1 MRIIVCAL
9 ALASASA
16 AFAQPY
22 VARGEFNGWGGGGDL
37 ALNET
42 FAGSGKF
49 TGTATGQTPGQG
61 YEYKATTLD
70 WSYNAP
76 SSNGRVPANAA
87 GEIAFNFFPNNS
99 WSDGWFPNAKPRVGY
114 EDPLQFSWEVIG
126 SFNGWSSGLV
136 TLAPQGGGLYAAN
149 AVLNAG
155 TYQFKFRKVGDWGYS
170 IGDDFGNSAAD
181 NSVTVAAN
189 GDTIRF
195 DLDLPNG
202 RWTVNTIPEPASLAL
217 LALGGLLAIRRR

>member
-22 VARGEFNGWGGGGDL
+22 VARGEFNGWGGGGDV
-37 ALNET
+37 ALNPV
-42 FAGSGKF
+42 GGGKYSG
-49 TGTATGQTPGQG
+49 TVTGQTPGQG
-61 YEYKATTLD
+61 YEYKATTTD
-70 WSYNAP
+70 WSYSAP

-99 WSDGWFPNAKPRVGY
+99 WSDGWFPDTKPRVGY
-114 EDPLQFSWEVIG
+114 EDPLQFSWELVG
-126 SFNGWSSGLV
+126 DMNGWNGGT
-136 TLAPQGGGLYAAN
+136 TLAAQGNGLYAAN
-149 AVLNAG
+149 LVMNAG
-155 TYQFKFRKVGDWGYS
+155 SYQFKFRKVGDWGYS
-170 IGDDFGNSAAD
+170 IGDDFGNAAAN
-181 NSVTVAAN
+181 NSVTVANN